1 MQFSHSYS
9 YDDIILL
16 PGSGID
22 FSVSD
27 VSLET
32 RLTKNISIKL
42 PIVSSPMD
50 TVTSPELAIQ
60 MALQGGISV
69 IHCNQTIEEQV
80 SQVQKVK
87 RHHNGFIMDPVCF
100 TPTDSLEQLISVQE
114 KYKFTGFPVVDVDN
128 RLLGIVSR
136 RDIDFIDGDLSH
148 VTVGDVMV
156 SKCLITGSTSLTL
169 DECANIIRHNKISR
183 LPIVDDDGKLVSLVC
198 RKDIKMLK
206 MYPMATVNPLTNQ
219 LRVGAAVTTHMIDR
233 ERIIKLISAG
243 VDFLVI
249 DSSNGATQYQV
260 DTLRFIKQNF
270 DADGAVDVIAGNVV
284 TKEQARYLIN
294 AGADALRVGMG
305 IGSICTTQNVC
316 GVGRGQASAV
326 SEVSEISKDFEVPV
340 IADGGISNSGQ
351 IVKALSLGASS
362 VMLGSMLAGVD
373 EAPGKTFYQN
383 GVCLKEYRGMGS
395 VSAMKHKGSQ
405 HRYLSTGNKV
415 IVAQGVSGT
424 VTSKGTLENYLP
436 GVVKAIKHG
445 FQNLK
450 WVSLTDRIPL
460 TIEIRTPAAVRDG
473 NVHDLYS
480 YEN

>member
-114 KYKFTGFPVVDVDN
+114 KYKFTGFPVVDINN

-136 RDIDFIDGDLSH
+136 RDIDFIDGDPSH
-148 VTVGDVMV
+148 ITVEDVMV

-183 LPIVDDDGKLVSLVC
+183 LPIVDNEGKLVSLVC

-233 ERIIKLISAG
+233 ERIRKLISAG

-260 DTLRFIKQNF
+260 DTLRFIKQKT
-270 DADGAVDVIAGNVV
+270 DVDVDGAVDVIAGNVV
-284 TKEQARYLIN
+284 TKEQA
-294 AGADALRVGMG
+294 
-305 IGSICTTQNVC
+305 
-316 GVGRGQASAV
+316 
-326 SEVSEISKDFEVPV
+326 
-340 IADGGISNSGQ
+340 
-351 IVKALSLGASS
+351 
-362 VMLGSMLAGVD
+362 
-373 EAPGKTFYQN
+373 
-383 GVCLKEYRGMGS
+383 
-395 VSAMKHKGSQ
+395 
-405 HRYLSTGNKV
+405 
-415 IVAQGVSGT
+415 
-424 VTSKGTLENYLP
+424 
-436 GVVKAIKHG
+436 
-445 FQNLK
+445 
-450 WVSLTDRIPL
+450 
-460 TIEIRTPAAVRDG
+460 TIF
-473 NVHDLYS
+473 N
-480 YEN
+480 